1 MTDIKL
7 CQFSKV
13 VFDNGFKNKVD
24 QYIELTVA
32 TVLLLPLSAISPSL
46 PVITVSKDGALLPTH
61 RNPIRFN
68 LDNIYPLSSIMMII
82 I

>member
-32 TVLLLPLSAISPSL
+32 TVLGVGGVA
-46 PVITVSKDGALLPTH
+46 
-61 RNPIRFN
+61 
-68 LDNIYPLSSIMMII
+68 SS
-82 I
+82 

>member
-32 TVLLLPLSAISPSL
+32 TVLGG
-46 PVITVSKDGALLPTH
+46 GA
-61 RNPIRFN
+61 F
-68 LDNIYPLSSIMMII
+68 S
-82 I
+82 